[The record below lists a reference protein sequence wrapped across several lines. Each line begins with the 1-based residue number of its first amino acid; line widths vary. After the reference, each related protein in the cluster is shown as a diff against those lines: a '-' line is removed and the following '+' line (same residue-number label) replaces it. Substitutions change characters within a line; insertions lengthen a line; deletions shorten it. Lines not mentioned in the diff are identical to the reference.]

1 MNRTCDGVLTTL
13 SSGFV
18 AAVSLVNRNSGM
30 VIADNFSAFA
40 LPFLSI
46 PLTERDAV
54 VTYWWQWRAH
64 TAGYAGSIPAVPIKR

>member
-1 MNRTCDGVLTTL
+1 MVVLMAQERTVKESF
-13 SSGFV
+13 SSYNSFV

-46 PLTERDAV
+46 PLTERSLV
-54 VTYWWQWRAH
+54 VKL
-64 TAGYAGSIPAVPIKR
+64 IKAQ